1 MNQTANNPPPLAP
14 ILEFLRRHAPFD
26 QMAPAHLEYLA
37 KRLKLGFYARG
48 EAVTRPDD
56 GPANRF
62 FIIKQGRIR
71 GEVGGDAPT
80 DEGAWE
86 LVTGESFPIGALL
99 SRRPVR
105 TVNRA
110 VEDTFCFELDREE
123 FDKLLVQ
130 SPVFHDF
137 CTRRL
142 ANLLDNA
149 LRSVQASSA
158 TRMSEDTS
166 LGTPIRNLLQRAP
179 ISCGPESLVGDAL
192 ALMDRE
198 HVGSIIVVDERQAP
212 VGVFTLH
219 DVLSRVALPQR
230 SPDTPLHEVMTPQPL
245 ALAPEARAYEAALL
259 MAQHSV
265 SHICVVAAGRLV
277 GVVSERDLFSLQ
289 RVGLV
294 SVSRAIAR
302 AESIEALAASG
313 RDVHRLV
320 EQMLAQG
327 ASVDQI
333 TEIITTLNDN
343 LTRRAIILVLTETG
357 KPAVPF
363 TWIAFGSEGRR
374 EQTLKTDQDNGILF
388 AVPPGKSAAAVRA
401 ELLPVAKRVNEA
413 LAQVGFPLCP
423 GNVMASNPECCLS
436 QDEWQARF
444 SRWIDQGT
452 PQHLLNASIY
462 FDFRTI
468 YGDEQPVERL
478 REWMLRHVAPNSR
491 FRRQMAENAMR
502 NRPPLG
508 LFGDIKVSSG
518 GKHPHT
524 IDLKGQGLAPF
535 VDAARITALA
545 DGIGTTNTVQRL
557 RVAAARNDLNPA
569 DVESWSE
576 SYHFIQLLRV
586 RVHRRQAEQGLPL
599 SNHVDPE
606 SLSELDRRILKEAFR
621 QARKLQAK
629 IALEYQL

>member
-1 MNQTANNPPPLAP
+1 MNQIANNQPLTP

-26 QMAPAHLEYLA
+26 QMTPAHLEYLA

-48 EAVTRPDD
+48 EAVTRPED
-56 GPANRF
+56 GPASRF

-71 GEVGGDAPT
+71 GELGKDEPD

-105 TVNRA
+105 TINRA
-110 VEDTFCFELDREE
+110 VEDTFCFELERED
-123 FDKLLVQ
+123 FDKLFNQ

-142 ANLLDNA
+142 ASLLDNA

-158 TRMSEDTS
+158 TRVSEDTS
-166 LGTPIRNLLQRAP
+166 LSSALGSLIQREPVSCTAATP
-179 ISCGPESLVGDAL
+179 VGEAL
-192 ALMDRE
+192 AIMDRE
-198 HVGSIIVVDERQAP
+198 HIGSIVVTDAAGAP
-212 VGVFTLH
+212 IGMFTLH
-219 DVLSRVALPQR
+219 DVLSRVALPQC
-230 SPDTPLHEVMTPQPL
+230 SPDTPMGELMTPSPL
-245 ALAPEARAYEAALL
+245 WLPPEARAYQAALL
-259 MAQHSV
+259 MAQHGFG
-265 SHICVVAAGRLV
+265 HICVVQNGRLA

-289 RVGLV
+289 RIGLV
-294 SVSRAIAR
+294 NLSRSIAR
-302 AESIEALAASG
+302 AETIEQLAQLG
-313 RDVHRLV
+313 GNVHRLV

-333 TEIITTLNDN
+333 TEIITTLNDS
-343 LTRRAIILVLTETG
+343 LTQRAITLVLTETG
-357 KPAVPF
+357 KPTVDF
-363 TWIAFGSEGRR
+363 TWLAFGSEGRS

-388 AVPPGKSAAAVRA
+388 RTPSGRKPDDVRA
-401 ELLPVAKRVNEA
+401 ELLPIAKRINEA
-413 LAQVGFPLCP
+413 LAVIGFPLCP

-436 QDEWQARF
+436 LEEWKSRF
-444 SRWIDQGT
+444 GRWIDQGT

-462 FDFRTI
+462 FDFRSL
-468 YGDEQPVERL
+468 YGEEAPVEQL
-478 REWMLRHVAPNSR
+478 RAWMLKQVAPNSR
-491 FRRQMAENAMR
+491 FRRQMAENALH

-524 IDLKGQGLAPF
+524 IDLKAQGLTSF

-545 DGIGTTNTVQRL
+545 HGIGATNTVQRL
-557 RVAAARNDLNPA
+557 HRAAAAKALNPDDVAAWA
-569 DVESWSE
+569 E

-586 RVHRRQAEQGLPL
+586 RVHRRQSEQGQTL
-599 SNHVDPE
+599 SNLIDPDT
-606 SLSELDRRILKEAFR
+606 LNELDRRILKEAFR
-621 QARKLQAK
+621 QARKLQSK